1 MSKIPDYPKEIRDN
15 FTFHYWTVEILKLGK
30 ASPSKYDEG
39 FTVIDGEVYW
49 IRFFPRN
56 KFINRWEFNE
66 ERIYKI
72 MKELIPI
79 ENDLTGIIK
88 KKIMSYRNSWSKEN
102 NSDNIIRDVTVA
114 VLKGS
119 DKWGLAIYKP
129 DDHFPYIEVS
139 KEKETVHTINFMDA
153 FEIERIK
160 TIKKR
165 KKINFTKKLGQAWA
179 IKDFHKK
186 YYGKDPWEIR
196 HKFALRTID

>member
-129 DDHFPYIEVS
+129 DDYIDIRDNTGVYYY
-139 KEKETVHTINFMDA
+139 
-153 FEIERIK
+153 K
-160 TIKKR
+160 TGVLDISGVKIGKR
-165 KKINFTKKLGQAWA
+165 KINFTKKLGQAWA
-179 IKDFHKK
+179 IKDFKRKH
-186 YYGKDPWEIR
+186 GKLEKSD
-196 HKFALRTID
+196 